1 MTYGVEKVSLLV
13 SSGNGPA
20 ECRQAVGHVL
30 SQIAKEAAAAG
41 VDVDESRREADHGP
55 SSAVLV
61 LGGAGAGALAAR
73 WVGSILWRCQSQIRP
88 KHKRK
93 NWFVQVFEL
102 SDGAPGAEIREA
114 DVEMQALRAGGPGGQ
129 HQNKTSSAIQAR
141 WVAPDG
147 RRYQVFVRDQRSQH
161 QNRRL
166 ALSRLQ
172 ALVDLDQ
179 REAEE
184 ARAAKTHRM
193 HHQLERG
200 NPVRRFQGP
209 RFRKD

>member
-1 MTYGVEKVSLLV
+1 MTHAAEKVSLLV

-20 ECRQAVGHVL
+20 ECRQAAGHVL
-30 SQIAKEAAAAG
+30 LQIAKEAAEAG
-41 VDVDESRREADHGP
+41 VEFDESRREAEHGP
-55 SSAVLV
+55 NSAVVV
-61 LGGAGAGALAAR
+61 LSGTGAAALAAR
-73 WVGSILWRCQSQIRP
+73 WIGPVLWRCQSQVRP

-93 NWFVQVFEL
+93 NWFVQIFEL
-102 SDGAPGAEIREA
+102 SDSAPAVEIRDDE
-114 DVEMQALRAGGPGGQ
+114 VEMQALRAGGPGGQ

-141 WVAPDG
+141 WVSPDG

-172 ALVDLDQ
+172 ALVDLDR

-184 ARAAKTHRM
+184 ARAAKSHRM

-200 NPVRRFQGP
+200 NPVRRFEGP
-209 RFRKD
+209 RFREG

>member
-1 MTYGVEKVSLLV
+1 
-13 SSGNGPA
+13 
-20 ECRQAVGHVL
+20 
-30 SQIAKEAAAAG
+30 
-41 VDVDESRREADHGP
+41 
-55 SSAVLV
+55 
-61 LGGAGAGALAAR
+61 
-73 WVGSILWRCQSQIRP
+73 
-88 KHKRK
+88 
-93 NWFVQVFEL
+93 
-102 SDGAPGAEIREA
+102 
-114 DVEMQALRAGGPGGQ
+114 
-129 HQNKTSSAIQAR
+129 
-141 WVAPDG
+141 VAPDG